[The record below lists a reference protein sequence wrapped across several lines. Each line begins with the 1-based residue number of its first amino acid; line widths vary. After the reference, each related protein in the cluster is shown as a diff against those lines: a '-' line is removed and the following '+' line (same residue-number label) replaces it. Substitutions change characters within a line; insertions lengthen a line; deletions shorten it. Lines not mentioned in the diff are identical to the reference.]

1 MKLILIIVIVII
13 PLQSARAQES
23 RWQAVSSGVAISSGS
38 GQTLKS
44 FAGQPMASGY
54 SGFGVYQA
62 QTMLSVGETTA
73 KAPTRFQLQQNY
85 PNPFNPTT
93 IIKYQISALSEVRLE
108 LFDVLGRKVATLVDA
123 KQNEGSYSVTLHGSK
138 FALSSGTYFYR
149 LQARSSSGEFVETR
163 KMMLLK

>member
-1 MKLILIIVIVII
+1 MKLILLVIIVCG
-13 PLQSARAQES
+13 LQSSSAQAI
-23 RWQAVSSGVAISSGS
+23 RWQAISSGVAIASGS
-38 GQTLKS
+38 GQVLRS
-44 FAGQPMASGY
+44 FVAEPIASGY

-62 QTMLSVGETTA
+62 QTMLSVETSEA
-73 KAPTRFQLQQNY
+73 KLPTRFELQQNY

-123 KQNEGSYSVTLHGSK
+123 KQSAGLYSVALHGAK

-149 LQARSSSGEFVETR
+149 LQARSGSSEFVETR
-163 KMMLLK
+163 KMMLVK